1 MYSELASQISW
12 CLCIQY
18 SDVLDCRQ
26 LLLMMLL
33 AGWSVGQEVSED
45 ISVLP
50 PDSWRSDQ
58 GRVCWVVVETVP
70 ARCTD
75 CVTGQ
80 LRDSGDCHVRVH
92 VTGETVTQVRPL
104 RLSYMSRTSSC
115 HRWDCYAGETITFEL
130 HVTYEFMSQ
139 VRLRPLRLS
148 YMSHMRP
155 LRLSSHMS
163 QVSYM
168 SQVRPLLTAITKL
181 PSFLKHVATVPCET
195 FMCKSHRDLELS

>member
-12 CLCIQY
+12 CLCIEY
-18 SDVLDCRQ
+18 SDVLGCRQ
-26 LLLMMLL
+26 LLLMVLL

-50 PDSWRSDQ
+50 PDSWCSDQ

-80 LRDSGDCHVRVH
+80 LWDSGDCHVRVH

-104 RLSYMSRTSSC
+104 FLSS
-115 HRWDCYAGETITFEL
+115 L
-130 HVTYEFMSQ
+130 VTYEFMSQ
-139 VRLRPLRLS
+139 VRLLHRWDH
-148 YMSHMRP
+148 YVWVTCH
-155 LRLSSHMS
+155 
-163 QVSYM
+163 
-168 SQVRPLLTAITKL
+168 VRV
-181 PSFLKHVATVPCET
+181 HVTGETETIMFELHVTHETVAFEFTHVTGELHVTGET
-195 FMCKSHRDLELS
+195 VIDSDN